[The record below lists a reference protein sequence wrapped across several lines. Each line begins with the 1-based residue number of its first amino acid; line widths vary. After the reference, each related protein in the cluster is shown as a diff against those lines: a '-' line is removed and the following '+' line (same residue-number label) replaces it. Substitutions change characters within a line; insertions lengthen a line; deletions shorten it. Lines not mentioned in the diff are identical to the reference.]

1 MNTLIGILVSFGFLF
16 PLSILLDANN
26 KLSNENSKLR
36 HKCACLERQNSDYRW
51 ELIKKTSTIQ
61 DYSKYVPQGTI
72 QAVREMMKRSHP
84 DNGGN
89 AKDFQ
94 MYRKAYNI
102 LIGRESK

>member
-1 MNTLIGILVSFGFLF
+1 MNILIGILVSFGFLIHI
-16 PLSILLDANN
+16 SILLDVNN

-36 HKCACLERQNSDYRW
+36 HKCAYLEKQNSDYRW
-51 ELIKKTSTIQ
+51 ELIKKNSTIQ
-61 DYSKYVPQGTI
+61 DYSKYIPQGTI

-84 DNGGN
+84 DNGGS